1 MACIVSI
8 NAIYRYKKPEYNLF
22 ETIKS
27 GIFLPLSQQLT
38 MKLSQLRAVVAVAD
52 CGNFSEA
59 ALELQLSQP
68 AISHAIATLEEEL
81 GVPLFARGRH
91 GAVLTPAG
99 ERILYHARESLQHLE
114 MMQKEA
120 NLHKGLH
127 GGHVRIAAFRS
138 VATHLLPKAIAQF
151 HDQFPEVAVTIIEC
165 LSYIEVEQCLR
176 EGRADIGITYLPT
189 SDEFEVWEIIRDEY
203 VALLPPNAKVSS
215 STITWEDIGV
225 YSPVLL
231 SCLPCGRPL
240 HNHLKNVANFMN
252 TISNIQED
260 STVVSLVNQ
269 GLRAAILPRLAA
281 VPIPHNVQVYSLPI
295 PLERVMAVAVLSN
308 GLHIPAVFT
317 FLEMLKKFDF
327 YTLAKSTY

>member
-1 MACIVSI
+1 
-8 NAIYRYKKPEYNLF
+8 
-22 ETIKS
+22 
-27 GIFLPLSQQLT
+27 

-52 CGNFSEA
+52 SGNFSEA
-59 ALELQLSQP
+59 ALELHLSQP

-99 ERILYHARESLQHLE
+99 ERILYHARQALQNLE
-114 MMQKEA
+114 MMQQEA

-151 HDQFPEVAVTIIEC
+151 HNQFPEVAVTIIE
-165 LSYIEVEQCLR
+165 SAAYIDAEQCLR

-189 SDEFEVWEIIRDEY
+189 SDEFEAWEILRDEY
-203 VALLPPNAKVSS
+203 VALLPPQTKISGAK
-215 STITWEDIGV
+215 ITWEDIAV

-231 SCLPCGRPL
+231 SCLPCGRAL
-240 HNHLKNVANFMN
+240 HSHLKQIANFMN
-252 TISNIQED
+252 TESNIQED

-281 VPIPHNVQVYSLPI
+281 LPIPQDVQVYSLPV
-295 PLERVMAVAVLSN
+295 PLERVMGVVVLSN
-308 GLHIPAVFT
+308 ALHVPAVFT
-317 FLEMLKKFDF
+317 FLDMLKKFDF
-327 YTLAKSTY
+327 YSLAKSTY

>member
-1 MACIVSI
+1 
-8 NAIYRYKKPEYNLF
+8 
-22 ETIKS
+22 
-27 GIFLPLSQQLT
+27 

-52 CGNFSEA
+52 SGNFSEA

-68 AISHAIATLEEEL
+68 AISHAIATLEAEL

-99 ERILYHARESLQHLE
+99 ERILYHARQALQNLE
-114 MMQKEA
+114 MMQQEA

-127 GGHVRIAAFRS
+127 GGHVRIASFRS

-151 HDQFPEVAVTIIEC
+151 HNQFPEVAITIIE
-165 LSYIEVEQCLR
+165 STAYTDAEQCVR
-176 EGRADIGITYLPT
+176 EGRADIGISYLPT
-189 SDEFEVWEIIRDEY
+189 TDEFTAWEIVRDEY
-203 VALLPPNAKVSS
+203 VALLPPQAKISGDK
-215 STITWEDIGV
+215 ITWEDIAV

-231 SCLPCGRPL
+231 SCLPCGRAL
-240 HNHLKNVANFMN
+240 HTHLKHLANFMH
-252 TISNIQED
+252 TESNIQED

-281 VPIPHNVQVYSLPI
+281 VPIPQNVQVYSLPV
-295 PLERVMAVAVLSN
+295 PLERVMGVIVLAN
-308 GLHIPAVFT
+308 ALHVPAVFT

-327 YTLAKSTY
+327 YALAQSTYTNS

>member
-1 MACIVSI
+1 
-8 NAIYRYKKPEYNLF
+8 
-22 ETIKS
+22 
-27 GIFLPLSQQLT
+27 

-52 CGNFSEA
+52 SGNFSEA
-59 ALELQLSQP
+59 ALELHLSQP

-99 ERILYHARESLQHLE
+99 ERILYHARQALQNLE
-114 MMQKEA
+114 MMQQEA

-151 HDQFPEVAVTIIEC
+151 HNQFPEIAVTIIE
-165 LSYIEVEQCLR
+165 SADYIHAEQCLR
-176 EGRADIGITYLPT
+176 DGRADIGITYVPT
-189 SDEFEVWEIIRDEY
+189 SDEFAAWEILRDEY
-203 VALLPPNAKVSS
+203 VALLPPQTKISG
-215 STITWEDIGV
+215 TKITWEDIAV

-231 SCLPCGRPL
+231 CGLPCGRPL
-240 HNHLKNVANFMN
+240 HSHLKQVANFMN
-252 TISNIQED
+252 TESNIQED

-281 VPIPHNVQVYSLPI
+281 VPIPKDVQVYSLPV
-295 PLERVMAVAVLSN
+295 PLERVMGVVVLSN
-308 GLHIPAVFT
+308 ALHVPAVFT
-317 FLEMLKKFDF
+317 FLEMLKKFNF
-327 YTLAKSTY
+327 YSLVNSIYS